1 MRRWARACRCTGCS
15 SAAAARPPCCTWS
28 AHLHKALC
36 WGCWPAGLRAFASA
50 CCGRARSFLRPGASP
65 PRGRPCSRCFPRAVM
80 WARPWGRSA
89 WAARRT
95 GRRRPARCLRGPRG
109 SLGRCARACCWRRC
123 SRCCAAAC
131 TRRFIAAKRGPA
143 CPQGANGGA
152 GNRRKL
158 SFQTGTAVCRRGER
172 PQNEQTA
179 RPSWPRR
186 LCAGRTAAK
195 RRKGCGCRFGQL
207 EFIKLYH
214 WRFLYMQSS
223 FLSYLY

>member
-1 MRRWARACRCTGCS
+1 
-15 SAAAARPPCCTWS
+15 
-28 AHLHKALC
+28 
-36 WGCWPAGLRAFASA
+36 
-50 CCGRARSFLRPGASP
+50 
-65 PRGRPCSRCFPRAVM
+65 M

-158 SFQTGTAVCRRGER
+158 FFKPEPPFADGAKDRKMNKRRGLHGRAVFVPGGQPQSGER
-172 PQNEQTA
+172 DAAAGLTGCLHRGVLPPQCVLYVVSA
-179 RPSWPRR
+179 YGKCALASVRR
-186 LCAGRTAAK
+186 TG
-195 RRKGCGCRFGQL
+195 
-207 EFIKLYH
+207 
-214 WRFLYMQSS
+214 
-223 FLSYLY
+223 SYLWTEYRK